1 MNDTNISTTRGRP
14 RKLDTNEGLKR
25 ALTLFQRY
33 GFENVSVAEL
43 CSTLN
48 ATATSIYATYGN
60 KESLFLRA
68 LALYKNQFLGK
79 LEQTLKESESPSE
92 MFRNCLEMSLEFY
105 LNDNH
110 RSGCLILQGNLFCR
124 NKILLEEIAKQQTE
138 IQTNIKIRLQKLESE
153 NPEELADVL
162 MTLMRGIA
170 LSVKSESDE
179 DKLYTT
185 LEFFC
190 TAFDC

>member
-1 MNDTNISTTRGRP
+1 MNNTNNSTVRGRP
-14 RKLDTNEGLKR
+14 RKLDRKEGLKK
-25 ALTLFQRY
+25 ALALFQDH

-43 CSTLN
+43 SATLN

-60 KESLFLRA
+60 KEDLFLAA
-68 LALYKNQFLGK
+68 LGFYKDQFWER
-79 LEQTLKESESPSE
+79 LEKMLADSQNPSE
-92 MFRNCLEMSLEFY
+92 MFRNSLEMSLEFY
-105 LNDNH
+105 LNENR
-110 RSGCLILQGNLFCR
+110 RSGCLILQGHLFCR
-124 NKILLEEIAKQQTE
+124 NKSILNEISKLQKELQTSL
-138 IQTNIKIRLQKLESE
+138 QNRLQKLGSE

-162 MTLMRGIA
+162 ITLMGGIA

-190 TAFDC
+190 TAFEC